1 MIRRVIQI
9 DTEKCNG
16 CGLCATACHEG
27 AIAIVDGKAKLM
39 RDDYCDGLGD
49 CLPSCP
55 MQAISFVEREA
66 AAYDEE
72 AVRKHLEKRAKE
84 QKTAGC
90 PGSQAKAIKRPQGG
104 CPGSRPRAIER
115 PQGGCPGS
123 QAKMIKRS
131 PEASVSAAQ
140 HTTNVISELR
150 QWPVQIKLMPVKAPY
165 YDGADLLIAADCT
178 AYAYANFHDDF
189 IRDKITVIGCPK
201 LDDIDYS
208 EKLTEI
214 LRQNDIKSVHIVRME
229 VPCCGGLL
237 NAAKVALQNCG
248 KMIPWQVTVVG
259 TDGTILQ

>member
-84 QKTAGC
+84 QKSRLSGKSGKSNQTPTGRLPGKPAKSDRTSAGRMSGKSGKDDKTIT
-90 PGSQAKAIKRPQGG
+90 GSVCQ
-104 CPGSRPRAIER
+104 C
-115 PQGGCPGS
+115 
-123 QAKMIKRS
+123 
-131 PEASVSAAQ
+131 SAAY
-140 HTTNVISELR
+140 NE
-150 QWPVQIKLMPVKAPY
+150 
-165 YDGADLLIAADCT
+165 C
-178 AYAYANFHDDF
+178 DF
-189 IRDKITVIGCPK
+189 RT
-201 LDDIDYS
+201 S
-208 EKLTEI
+208 
-214 LRQNDIKSVHIVRME
+214 SM
-229 VPCCGGLL
+229 
-237 NAAKVALQNCG
+237 A
-248 KMIPWQVTVVG
+248 G
-259 TDGTILQ
+259 TD

>member
-84 QKTAGC
+84 QQTAGC
-90 PGSQAKAIKRPQGG
+90 PGSQAKATNAHREAAGKPAKSDRTSAGRLSGKSGKDDKTIT
-104 CPGSRPRAIER
+104 GSVC
-115 PQGGCPGS
+115 QC
-123 QAKMIKRS
+123 
-131 PEASVSAAQ
+131 SAAYNECDFR
-140 HTTNVISELR
+140 TSS
-150 QWPVQIKLMPVKAPY
+150 WPVQI
-165 YDGADLLIAADCT
+165 
-178 AYAYANFHDDF
+178 N
-189 IRDKITVIGCPK
+189 
-201 LDDIDYS
+201 
-208 EKLTEI
+208 
-214 LRQNDIKSVHIVRME
+214 
-229 VPCCGGLL
+229 
-237 NAAKVALQNCG
+237 
-248 KMIPWQVTVVG
+248 
-259 TDGTILQ
+259 